1 MNKIFEFIKENI
13 LGILSSILLFWGIYY
28 ISPIMFIIIS
38 TVMIISLICIFGYW
52 HIQDYKLSK
61 YEKSKKQFE
70 IEYYN
75 LIKEHTIEELD
86 KFKTQL
92 NNYPNG
98 SIVYISKE
106 AFKYLTYT
114 TIYRNDFIYLK
125 IDEDRRGLE
134 HGLTKK
140 SECITTINDLYE

>member
-38 TVMIISLICIFGYW
+38 TVMIILLTCIFGYW

-75 LIKEHTIEELD
+75 LIKEHTIE
-86 KFKTQL
+86 
-92 NNYPNG
+92 
-98 SIVYISKE
+98 
-106 AFKYLTYT
+106 
-114 TIYRNDFIYLK
+114 
-125 IDEDRRGLE
+125 
-134 HGLTKK
+134 
-140 SECITTINDLYE
+140 

>member
-1 MNKIFEFIKENI
+1 
-13 LGILSSILLFWGIYY
+13 
-28 ISPIMFIIIS
+28 
-38 TVMIISLICIFGYW
+38 
-52 HIQDYKLSK
+52 
-61 YEKSKKQFE
+61 
-70 IEYYN
+70 
-75 LIKEHTIEELD
+75 
-86 KFKTQL
+86 
-92 NNYPNG
+92 
-98 SIVYISKE
+98 VYISKE